1 MNAKRHHLP
10 YTSAGLKWNFRKKK
24 REGNHIRHKSDAET
38 SGVQSERTV
47 SPCINTFPACAA
59 APTSVGATAQS
70 QEFQLVESPAQREL
84 RVCSCKLP
92 PPPKN
97 VSLSAL
103 KC

>member
-1 MNAKRHHLP
+1 MNAKRYHLP
-10 YTSAGLKWNFRKKK
+10 CTLAGLKWNFRTKK

-59 APTSVGATAQS
+59 APASVGGTAES
-70 QEFQLVESPAQREL
+70 QEFQLVESPAQCEL
-84 RVCSCKLP
+84 RVCSCKRP